1 MTDAFDPD
9 AVFLMWEKTRKVRK
23 LALNSPTMLTIPLSA
38 ITNII
43 EEDMKCP
50 ICLGTIDTTSSV
62 TTCLHRFCSKCLERS
77 LRVDLGPKGHHDCP
91 ACRAKMA
98 SRRSSKRDVRFDN
111 LITVLSVA
119 AGKRPRSALDALV
132 HEEGDDLHDEDNML
146 TSSRVS
152 RRGHSNHG
160 DMMEDGNHMD
170 DMMGL
175 EDFNANKYRKAH
187 LEKVAQFRKRREAI
201 LKAKPAPLRSSSTA
215 PIGSSKGNQNV
226 KEKKAAGKALSAANK
241 TRDNGPG
248 PRVCLALFPSAEV
261 SY

>member
-23 LALNSPTMLTIPLSA
+23 LTINSQTTLTIPLSV

-50 ICLGTIDTTSSV
+50 ICLGTIDITSSV

-119 AGKRPRSALDALV
+119 AGKRPRSALDSL
-132 HEEGDDLHDEDNML
+132 HEEGEDNHDEDNML

-152 RRGHSNHG
+152 RRGQSNNG
-160 DMMEDGNHMD
+160 DMMEEGNHMD
-170 DMMGL
+170 DITGL

-187 LEKVAQFRKRREAI
+187 LEKVAQFRTRREAI
-201 LKAKPAPLRSSSTA
+201 LKAKPAPLRSSSNAAIT
-215 PIGSSKGNQNV
+215 SSKGNQSV
-226 KEKKAAGKALSAANK
+226 KEKKAGGKALSASSK